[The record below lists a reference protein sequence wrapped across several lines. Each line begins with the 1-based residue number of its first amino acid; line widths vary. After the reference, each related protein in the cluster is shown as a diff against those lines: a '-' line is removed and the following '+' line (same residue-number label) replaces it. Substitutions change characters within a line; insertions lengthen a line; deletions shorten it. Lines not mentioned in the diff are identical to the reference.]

1 MDDFEKKLYLEGI
14 YIKAIE
20 LYNICIFDFN
30 VLDLNVLD
38 LNVPDINEWLYNESF
53 YRYKFNHMK
62 YNINNESIYD
72 YYYHMC
78 TNYPEGYGLI
88 LKNTFESK
96 ISHNINFT
104 DLYFEMIN

>member
-14 YIKAIE
+14 YIKARE
-20 LYNICIFDFN
+20 LYNICIFDF
-30 VLDLNVLD
+30 NVLD

-62 YNINNESIYD
+62 YTNDNKSIYD
-72 YYYHMC
+72 YYQYMYN
-78 TNYPEGYGLI
+78 NYPEGYGLI

-96 ISHNINFT
+96 ISHHINFT